1 MIHLSAAQQ
10 AAVEQMC
17 AGQLTEAQARALY
30 SQGPEAVTF
39 ALLKLSAAVRA
50 AQTPGPSTPSGM
62 VPAYLKP
69 KTSRRA
75 KPPGQKNGHPGT
87 RRGRPEVIHQRQQH
101 RLAACPDCG
110 TPLGPPSEFRTRITE
125 DIPEAI
131 QPVVTEHT
139 IGRTWCPTCAKL
151 VEAPVDAAL
160 PQATIGNHL
169 LALTAW
175 LHYGLGNTIAQIIAV
190 LSCHLHFQ
198 LTPGGLVGMWHRL
211 AELLAGW
218 YEAIAEEARA
228 SAVLHGDETGW
239 RVCGQTNWLWCFTN
253 SRLTLYLID
262 ACRGSPVL
270 LRFFAEEFG
279 GTLITDF
286 WGAYNRL
293 VVAARQVC
301 LVHLFRDMETVEQRH
316 DTSADWPAFRKLLRR
331 LLRDALRLKRREELG
346 SAHFVALK
354 ERLARRLDDILATV
368 WLNGNARRLC
378 KRLRRHRGE
387 VFTFLE
393 QSEVSADN
401 NHAEREIR
409 PAVIMRK
416 NILGN
421 RSRNGARTQAI
432 LMSVYRTLKL
442 RGHDPIRAI
451 AAAIGAYLR
460 TGTRPPLTE

>member
-1 MIHLSAAQQ
+1 MIDLPEATRTT
-10 AAVEQMC
+10 VVKLC
-17 AGQLTEAQARALY
+17 AGRLTEAQARNLYAL
-30 SQGPEAVTF
+30 GPEAVTF
-39 ALLKLSAAVRA
+39 ALLTLSAERRRDQATDPA
-50 AQTPGPSTPSGM
+50 TPSGM
-62 VPAYLKP
+62 VPVHLKA
-69 KTSRRA
+69 TSSRRPR
-75 KPPGQKNGHPGT
+75 KPGRKNGHPGD
-87 RRGRPEVIHQRQQH
+87 RREPPATIHQRRKH
-101 RLAACPDCG
+101 ILTNCPDCG
-110 TPLGPPSEFRTRITE
+110 GPLGPPSEFRTRLTE
-125 DIPEAI
+125 DIPEVE
-131 QPVVTEHT
+131 PVVTEHT
-139 IGRTWCPTCAKL
+139 IGRTWCPTCDKL

-160 PQATIGNHL
+160 PNATIGNHL

-175 LHYGLGNTIAQIIAV
+175 LHYGLGNTLAQIVAV

-211 AELLAGW
+211 AEILTGW

-228 SAVLHGDETGW
+228 SSALHADETGW

-270 LRFFAEEFG
+270 LRFFAEEFA

-301 LVHLFRDMETVEQRH
+301 LVHLLRELEKVERYH

-331 LLRDALRLKRREELG
+331 LLRDALRLKRREEIG
-346 SAHFVALK
+346 AEHYAALK
-354 ERLARRLDDILATV
+354 QRLEKRLADLVNDPWRNAH
-368 WLNGNARRLC
+368 ARRLC
-378 KRLRRHRGE
+378 HRLRRHQHE
-387 VFTFLE
+387 LFTFLE
-393 QSEVSADN
+393 QADVPADN

-421 RSRNGARTQAI
+421 RSQNGAHTQAV
-432 LMSVYRTLKL
+432 LMTVYRTLKL
-442 RGHDPIRAI
+442 RGHDPIKTI
-451 AAAIGAYLR
+451 VAALGVFLR
-460 TGTRPPLTE
+460 TGTLPPLPE